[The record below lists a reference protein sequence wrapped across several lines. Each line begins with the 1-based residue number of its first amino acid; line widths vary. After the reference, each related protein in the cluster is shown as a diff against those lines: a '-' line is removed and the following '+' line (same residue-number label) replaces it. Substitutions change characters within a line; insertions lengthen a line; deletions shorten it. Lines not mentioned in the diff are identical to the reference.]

1 MKKSTRLLI
10 TFIMVEALLFAIGAW
25 LILSLNNGT
34 LQAANDPKETAQA
47 VLTILGGAMGVF
59 AALVGMTVYSMRR
72 KGL

>member
-10 TFIMVEALLFAIGAW
+10 TFIAVETLLFAIGAW
-25 LILSLNNGT
+25 LILSLNNGN
-34 LQAANDPKETAQA
+34 LQAANDPKETAHA
-47 VLTILGGAMGVF
+47 VLTILGGGMGLF